1 VNIVGT
7 PQLIKQLRNS
17 NIYAECQC
25 GCEFKLSDTILFD
38 GTKPFPKD
46 IEKIKNHYEGI
57 FKSDLELL
65 KKRINSATTR
75 AETSATTTNI
85 GKNFERI
92 IPIMKDFRWNLSDSR
107 FLGDPID
114 LIIFNGLINRNIDSI
129 TFIELKSGN
138 SRLSSRQKSIKDAIY
153 DNKVT
158 YKEFK

>member
-1 VNIVGT
+1 VRILGI
-7 PQLIKQLRNS
+7 PQLIHQLQNS
-17 NIYAECQC
+17 EIYAECQC
-25 GCEFKLSDTILFD
+25 GCEFKLSDSILFD

-46 IEKIKNHYEGI
+46 IEKIKNQYEAM
-57 FKSDLELL
+57 FKSDLEQLQR
-65 KKRINSATTR
+65 RIHSATDK
-75 AETSATTTNI
+75 AETSAITVNI

-114 LIIFNGLINRNIDSI
+114 LIIFNGLANRDIDSI

-138 SRLSSRQKSIKDAIY
+138 SRLSSRQKSIKDAIN

-158 YKEFK
+158 YKEFR